1 VRITSAAMGTA
12 LCVLAVACG
21 LFMVEQLSADRAK
34 VSAVQQRFGQVIADR
49 VGPLLASGDAAGVQS
64 LLADAE
70 VFPRI
75 AKVELRAADGRAI
88 AAFHNSRLPEAGG
101 VAVISRLAV
110 AQNGR
115 PAGVLLVESRLE
127 PVLHALP
134 RYLGLFGG
142 LFFAAVACS
151 LFIGRMMAAR
161 VIEPVARLSTAMQ
174 DIAVSGDLTQR
185 VDPAAD
191 DEIGRLI
198 LSFNTLLHRLQTNE
212 GELRRTMSALVIAR
226 DQADAANVQKSQF
239 LANMSHEIRTPL
251 NGVLAMAQIMARG
264 ELGPGQ
270 KGRLDVIRSSGEA
283 LLTILNDILDVSKI
297 EAGALTLESLDF
309 DLPELARA
317 ALESFSAVAEGKGV
331 ALTLEVEPGASGL
344 RVGDPARLR
353 QILSNLISNAL
364 KFTDAGS
371 VGVRLEPLA
380 GDEGV
385 RLVVRDS
392 GIGIPDDKLAMLF
405 QKFTQLDASTTRRFG
420 GTGLGLAICQEL
432 TQMMGGKIFAQSR
445 EGEGSV
451 FTVELPLE
459 RGVVAPASL
468 PIPALEAPDQDRPL
482 RILAAEDNPTNKL
495 VLATILEMFGADL
508 QIVDNGSLAVQA
520 LEDANFDV
528 VLMDIQ
534 MPVMD
539 GIAAAKAIR
548 SRENDQN
555 RRRTPII
562 AVSANAMSHQVQ
574 EYMAAGMDGHVAKP
588 IEITRL
594 QSVLETVLFGGLPEP
609 VAEIA

>member
-1 VRITSAAMGTA
+1 
-12 LCVLAVACG
+12 
-21 LFMVEQLSADRAK
+21 
-34 VSAVQQRFGQVIADR
+34 
-49 VGPLLASGDAAGVQS
+49 
-64 LLADAE
+64 
-70 VFPRI
+70 
-75 AKVELRAADGRAI
+75 
-88 AAFHNSRLPEAGG
+88 
-101 VAVISRLAV
+101 
-110 AQNGR
+110 
-115 PAGVLLVESRLE
+115 
-127 PVLHALP
+127 
-134 RYLGLFGG
+134 
-142 LFFAAVACS
+142 
-151 LFIGRMMAAR
+151 
-161 VIEPVARLSTAMQ
+161 VARLSTAMQ